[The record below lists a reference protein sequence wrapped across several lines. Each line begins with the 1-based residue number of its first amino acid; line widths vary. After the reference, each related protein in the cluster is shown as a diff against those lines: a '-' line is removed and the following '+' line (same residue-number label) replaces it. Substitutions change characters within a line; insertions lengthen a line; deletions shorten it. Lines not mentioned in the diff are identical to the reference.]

1 MERIATM
8 RHRRAKQL
16 VFGSTGGIAGTVYG
30 TIVVMATIT
39 AGSQGK
45 QTDAG
50 RFAVVVVVTVFVLW
64 IAHVYA
70 HGLAESLDR
79 GRLTAAEGT
88 SVARGELSILA
99 AAVAPVVALV
109 LAAFGVLEEQTALW
123 LVLGIGVLTLGVQGR
138 RYATVEQLDRSGTL
152 AAIAVNVFLG
162 LVIVVLKALLA
173 H

>member
-1 MERIATM
+1 VATITTAPTTPSSSRFENQLGTRLAHRLAARMERIALM
-8 RHRRAKQL
+8 RRYRAKRL

-70 HGLAESLDR
+70 HGSRRASIAAGSPRRRAPPSLGASCPFSR
-79 GRLTAAEGT
+79 PRLPR
-88 SVARGELSILA
+88 SRRSSLRPS
-99 AAVAPVVALV
+99 
-109 LAAFGVLEEQTALW
+109 AFSRS
-123 LVLGIGVLTLGVQGR
+123 R
-138 RYATVEQLDRSGTL
+138 RRSGSYS
-152 AAIAVNVFLG
+152 G
-162 LVIVVLKALLA
+162 SGS
-173 H
+173 